1 VQLSIEGRANR
12 SNSNRPEYNALTV
25 RGFYATSVLTDYR
38 FSASGTATAKRY
50 LHESEFARLLPGE
63 EANSAS
69 LIYLS
74 LSRLLEEKLE
84 GTFRIGWTRAET
96 EIGDAYFARFG
107 ASLIFHYR
115 P

>member
-1 VQLSIEGRANR
+1 VGGFFATPLPRDLRLS
-12 SNSNRPEYNALTV
+12 V
-25 RGFYATSVLTDYR
+25 
-38 FSASGTATAKRY
+38 SGSFTAKRY

-74 LSRLLEEKLE
+74 LSRQLEENLD

-107 ASLIFHYR
+107 GSLIFHYR